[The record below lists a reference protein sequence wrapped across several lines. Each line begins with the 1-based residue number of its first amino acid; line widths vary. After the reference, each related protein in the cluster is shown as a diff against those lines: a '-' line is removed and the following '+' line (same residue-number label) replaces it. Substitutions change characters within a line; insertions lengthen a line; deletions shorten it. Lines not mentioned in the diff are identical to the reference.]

1 MLIFP
6 LAKGNLEPAKSNWQ
20 GKAKSRQKAIS
31 KVDFPDLW
39 FGSVNT
45 TSRNQ
50 HRVQRSLYSDQ
61 TEIYIQGISQRLY
74 NMNVKSLYGNE

>member
-1 MLIFP
+1 MLIFL

-20 GKAKSRQKAIS
+20 
-31 KVDFPDLW
+31 VDFPDLW

-45 TSRNQ
+45 TSLNQ

-61 TEIYIQGISQRLY
+61 TKKYIYKYKSTLQYNKSKGNPFMGIIKMKL
-74 NMNVKSLYGNE
+74 